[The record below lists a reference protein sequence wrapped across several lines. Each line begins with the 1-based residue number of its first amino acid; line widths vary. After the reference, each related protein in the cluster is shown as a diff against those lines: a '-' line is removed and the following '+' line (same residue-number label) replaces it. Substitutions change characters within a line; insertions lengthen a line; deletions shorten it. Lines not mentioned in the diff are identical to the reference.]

1 MSTTQSLLRSAHIVR
16 ARRAA
21 ARHQARVW
29 RAAAASALTIATVL
43 VLVLVPD
50 AVQAYAPY
58 MFGTLRSPG
67 EPAFVAG
74 HRGDRAEAPENT
86 LPAFEAAFATGMEF
100 VETDVQLTVDGY
112 PVLLHDP
119 TVDRTTDGTGAVAD
133 LTLAQIEALDAGS
146 WFDAEFAGTRIPQ
159 LGEFLDLLAATRH
172 KKALIELKDFWTR
185 EEVRSILDEIFV
197 RGVQNRVVFASFNFG
212 TIENLGH
219 EAAAIPRMIIRR
231 DLPADPVGLAVF
243 YGAIAIMTSPW
254 SLETNPDAVADMHA
268 AGLGV
273 LVYTLNS
280 EKRWGE
286 ALSYGVDGIVTDKPS
301 QLDGWIAQ
309 TAPGT

>member
-1 MSTTQSLLRSAHIVR
+1 MATTHPTNAASLR
-16 ARRAA
+16 ALSRVRRALFA
-21 ARHQARVW
+21 AGMTV
-29 RAAAASALTIATVL
+29 ATVL

-58 MFGTLRSPG
+58 MIGALRSPG

-74 HRGDRAEAPENT
+74 HRGDRADAPENT

-100 VETDVQLTVDGY
+100 VETDVQLTADGF

-119 TVDRTTDGTGAVAD
+119 TVDRTTDGAGAIAD
-133 LTLAQIEALDAGS
+133 LTLAQVQALDAGS
-146 WFDAEFAGTRIPQ
+146 WFGPEFTGTRIPQ
-159 LGEFLDLLAATRH
+159 LSEFLDLLATTPH
-172 KKALIELKDFWTR
+172 KKALIELKEYWTR
-185 EEVRSILDEIFV
+185 DDLRSILDQIFL
-197 RGVQNRVVFASFNFG
+197 RGVQNRVVFASFHLG

-219 EAAAIPRMIIRR
+219 EAAAIPRIIIRR
-231 DLPADPVGLAVF
+231 DLPADPVGLAGF

-254 SLETNPDAVADMHA
+254 SLETNPDAVAEMHA
-268 AGLGV
+268 AGFGV

-280 EKRWGE
+280 QKRWNE
-286 ALSYGVDGIVTDKPS
+286 ALSYGVDGIVTDAPS
-301 QLDGWIAQ
+301 ELDDWIAE